1 MIMCLPLGNHTGC
14 LGALAGRSTLISQTV
29 HNSRHQ
35 QAHTRVAQMRIHRCY
50 STSAEPLYHGA
61 GVLTGIPVGE
71 GSRIA

>member
-1 MIMCLPLGNHTGC
+1 MIMVTARQPHGMSRGSC
-14 LGALAGRSTLISQTV
+14 RS
-29 HNSRHQ
+29 HNSQITNCAQQPSSTSSHQ
-35 QAHTRVAQMRIHRCY
+35 GSTKRIHRCY